1 MSEQAARDFIE
12 LVHADQDLAS
22 RLNEAASAEERLGIA
37 KEAGYEF
44 TEEEFMAARSR
55 IPDGELE
62 TVAGGRACNCT
73 WDDWGL

>member
-12 LVHADQDLAS
+12 LVRADQDLAS
-22 RLNEAASAEERLGIA
+22 RLNAAASAEERLSIA
-37 KEAGYEF
+37 EEAGYHF
-44 TEEEFMAARSR
+44 TEEEFTAARSR

-62 TVAGGRACNCT
+62 TVAGGRECNCT